1 MANIQQSVNSIL
13 SSAQGGAFLFAQTP
27 LYKEKAALTQE
38 KKVGERLRKE
48 DEVLNKIIEDPSETS
63 TGVKLSPVG
72 ESDNLISAYER
83 SKELDAELYA
93 HNISMYRQTGDP
105 KYHAAALQYTPSR
118 RKDYDD
124 LIAEER
130 KSLAGA
136 RKQAAATQ
144 QAQAAYS
151 QRVITAQNMINTV
164 DELKE
169 YLSAKD
175 RGHLTSTI
183 HKLAKKGVIEYGNK

>member
-27 LYKEKAALTQE
+27 LYKEKSALAQE

-48 DEVLNKIIEDPSETS
+48 DEELNKVLTDPAQTAA
-63 TGVKLSPVG
+63 GVKLTPEG
-72 ESDNLISAYER
+72 ESQHFISAAER

-105 KYHAAALQYTPSR
+105 KYHQMALQYTPSQR
-118 RKDYDD
+118 ENWDE
-124 LIAEER
+124 LIAAER

-151 QRVITAQNMINTV
+151 QRVITAQNMINTL

-169 YLSAKD
+169 YLTA
-175 RGHLTSTI
+175 
-183 HKLAKKGVIEYGNK
+183 